1 MDRSTEMK
9 NIEGDSWFS
18 LFFWPAFRRIFF
30 FGKRLELS
38 RERPDRWSRP
48 ADLNSKKPAERFLEC
63 AVPQVIIETQIE
75 QWIRWSLESN
85 IALVA
90 ALKRLRSSYT
100 LIQAGK
106 PVKDADEVL
115 AQVEAVLQAVE
126 NTRM

>member
-1 MDRSTEMK
+1 MDRSMEIK
-9 NIEGDSWFS
+9 DIEGDSWFS

-30 FGKRLELS
+30 FGKRLNVS
-38 RERPDRWSRP
+38 PARWSRP
-48 ADLNSKKPAERFLEC
+48 ADRKSEKQAERVLEC
-63 AVPQVIIETQIE
+63 AVPQVVIETQIE
-75 QWIRWSLESN
+75 QWIRWTLESN

-106 PVKDADEVL
+106 PVKEADDVL

>member
-1 MDRSTEMK
+1 
-9 NIEGDSWFS
+9 
-18 LFFWPAFRRIFF
+18 
-30 FGKRLELS
+30 
-38 RERPDRWSRP
+38 
-48 ADLNSKKPAERFLEC
+48 
-63 AVPQVIIETQIE
+63 VIIETQIE